1 MPAVDFFSVT
11 QTALFSLLPLNINI
25 FGDQRMICLSIINRS
40 LKVGSSNAPLYSR
53 VPNEVPSENPA
64 L

>member
-40 LKVGSSNAPLYSR
+40 LKVGSNAPLYSR
-53 VPNEVPSENPA
+53 VPNEVPNENPA

>member
-40 LKVGSSNAPLYSR
+40 LKVGSNALLYSR
-53 VPNEVPSENPA
+53 VPNEVPNENPA